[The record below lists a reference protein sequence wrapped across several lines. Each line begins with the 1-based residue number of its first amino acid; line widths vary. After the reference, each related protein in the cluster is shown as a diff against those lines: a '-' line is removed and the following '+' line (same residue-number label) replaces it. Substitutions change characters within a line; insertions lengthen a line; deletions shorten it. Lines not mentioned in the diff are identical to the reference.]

1 MENVDVKQVRKRGR
15 KSICNPYFEEI
26 SNLLNM
32 GVSIAS
38 AHKIIIA
45 TKEIEITYDGF
56 KKWVN
61 TNKENLKS
69 YRR

>member
-45 TKEIEITYDGF
+45 TKKALFSAYFCLYLI
-56 KKWVN
+56 
-61 TNKENLKS
+61 
-69 YRR
+69 